1 MFEIF
6 LVAQVGVVS
15 AEVLIW
21 VIGSILLLSFV
32 ALFFYQRLV
41 GKELTLELT
50 QLEKVQKHNIEYEF
64 VLKAMKLCTWH
75 IDAEARTITY
85 DNDFRGKDDSVVLP
99 PDTPIDAL
107 SNYVFPSDVA
117 HLSKSIE
124 ELCQCHVEELHEVYR
139 VHLPHTNKSYW
150 SESYAAVASRNDEGK
165 AKRIVGTSMRVDD
178 RKAMEGALV
187 EARNKAEESDS
198 LKSAFIANMS
208 HEIRTPLNAIIGFT
222 SVLPDVQ
229 GDDERRELINLIQE
243 NNQKLLTI
251 INDVMNISK
260 IESGKEQLVMTTF
273 ELNALLQSLADMFLP
288 KLASGVELSTQ
299 FARNSIDVTTDLN
312 RMTEVIN
319 HLLSNAVK
327 FTMQGTITVGYDEP
341 AGKRLR
347 IWIRDTGKG
356 IAPEHLERIFERF
369 FKVDEYI
376 PGAGLGLSICRTMAY
391 SMGGDVGVES
401 TLGEGSLFWFE
412 FPF

>member
-150 SESYAAVASRNDEGK
+150 A
-165 AKRIVGTSMRVDD
+165 
-178 RKAMEGALV
+178 
-187 EARNKAEESDS
+187 
-198 LKSAFIANMS
+198 
-208 HEIRTPLNAIIGFT
+208 
-222 SVLPDVQ
+222 
-229 GDDERRELINLIQE
+229 
-243 NNQKLLTI
+243 
-251 INDVMNISK
+251 
-260 IESGKEQLVMTTF
+260 
-273 ELNALLQSLADMFLP
+273 
-288 KLASGVELSTQ
+288 
-299 FARNSIDVTTDLN
+299 
-312 RMTEVIN
+312 
-319 HLLSNAVK
+319 
-327 FTMQGTITVGYDEP
+327 
-341 AGKRLR
+341 
-347 IWIRDTGKG
+347 
-356 IAPEHLERIFERF
+356 
-369 FKVDEYI
+369 
-376 PGAGLGLSICRTMAY
+376 
-391 SMGGDVGVES
+391 
-401 TLGEGSLFWFE
+401 
-412 FPF
+412 

>member
-6 LVAQVGVVS
+6 LVAQVGVVG

-21 VIGSILLLSFV
+21 VVGSILLLSFV

-41 GKELTLELT
+41 GKELALELT

-99 PDTPIDAL
+99 PDTPLDAIF
-107 SNYVFPSDVA
+107 NYVFPSDIA
-117 HLSKSIE
+117 HLSKAIE

-187 EARNKAEESDS
+187 EARNKAEESDR

>member
-117 HLSKSIE
+117 HLSKAIE

-187 EARNKAEESDS
+187 EARNKAEESDR

-208 HEIRTPLNAIIGFT
+208 HEIRTP
-222 SVLPDVQ
+222 
-229 GDDERRELINLIQE
+229 
-243 NNQKLLTI
+243 
-251 INDVMNISK
+251 
-260 IESGKEQLVMTTF
+260 
-273 ELNALLQSLADMFLP
+273 LNALLQSLADMFLP

>member
-117 HLSKSIE
+117 HLSKAIE

-187 EARNKAEESDS
+187 EARNKAEESDR

-356 IAPEHLERIFERF
+356 IAPEHLERVFERF

-376 PGAGLGLSICRTMAY
+376 TGAGLGLSICRTMAY